1 MAYKF
6 ATGSVFRGDIY
17 HENDG
22 ERNTYIDWSDNAF
35 GVVTDGTLV
44 LAVTSAVGIG
54 TSAPDYLLDV
64 AGNVG
69 FNEYIYHNDDD
80 DTFIRFQTDEINIK
94 AGDVNFISITDPQKN
109 PKIAR

>member
-35 GVVTDGTLV
+35 GVVTDGALV

-54 TSAPDYLLDV
+54 TSTPDYLLDV
-64 AGNVG
+64 AGDAG
-69 FNEYIYHNDDD
+69 FDEYLYHNGDA
-80 DTFIRFQTDEINIK
+80 DTSSDYKMI
-94 AGDVNFISITDPQKN
+94 ISPLKLAT
-109 PKIAR
+109 